1 MGTKSINHKSNTKCY
16 EFKVHGMHC
25 ASCELTVERA
35 IKKFEG
41 VSKVDANLED
51 QTVKVYGYFN
61 DDRAHVAQK
70 LTRLLEEYGYSLE
83 SAGSIHHQKLNK
95 FQNWKEYVLAGGIV
109 AILMFLYLVL
119 ENAGLFRLDLATLNY
134 TYYFVIGVIA
144 SLSSCAALIGG
155 VLLSMSANEVKENVP
170 ISNLRLQQLVFH
182 VSRLLSF
189 FILGG
194 VLGFVGS
201 ILPFE
206 YIVTTI
212 LALLMSS
219 LAHRFILR
227 RIKKLKDWYSAALYF
242 VMIGL
247 FWFVSIG
254 FFNLL
259 AIGMNLPVSV
269 IAQAIMMVLIA
280 GFIGIMAMNLLDF
293 FDITNYFQLKL
304 PKSVTRVFLK
314 SEEVNNLA
322 GPALFGFFSFFFP
335 CGYTLTVQGLA
346 LESKSFLEGAIMMF
360 IFALGTLP
368 VLAIIS
374 FSSLNLGRNNR
385 YAGVFFKASGIF
397 LIVLA
402 VTNLVAAFRLLGIFL

>member
-1 MGTKSINHKSNTKCY
+1 
-16 EFKVHGMHC
+16 
-25 ASCELTVERA
+25 
-35 IKKFEG
+35 
-41 VSKVDANLED
+41 
-51 QTVKVYGYFN
+51 
-61 DDRAHVAQK
+61 
-70 LTRLLEEYGYSLE
+70 
-83 SAGSIHHQKLNK
+83 
-95 FQNWKEYVLAGGIV
+95 
-109 AILMFLYLVL
+109 
-119 ENAGLFRLDLATLNY
+119 
-134 TYYFVIGVIA
+134 
-144 SLSSCAALIGG
+144 
-155 VLLSMSANEVKENVP
+155 
-170 ISNLRLQQLVFH
+170 
-182 VSRLLSF
+182 
-189 FILGG
+189 
-194 VLGFVGS
+194 
-201 ILPFE
+201 
-206 YIVTTI
+206 
-212 LALLMSS
+212 MSS
-219 LAHRFILR
+219 VAHRFTLR
-227 RIKKLKDWYSAALYF
+227 RIKTLKDWHSAVLYL
-242 VMIGL
+242 VMVGL

-314 SEEVNNLA
+314 SEEVNSLA

-346 LESKSFLEGAIMMF
+346 LESKSFLEGAIIMF

-374 FSSLNLGRNNR
+374 FSSINLGRNNR

-402 VTNLVAAFRLLGIFL
+402 VTNFVAALRLLGIFL